1 MARMAERAPH
11 RIELRVYW
19 EDTDAAG
26 IVYYAN
32 YLRFAERG
40 RTELLRALGATR
52 AINLDGGGSSAL
64 VIRDPGNGAT
74 RVINHPS
81 DPTGERP
88 VGNALAVLSTCGR

>member
-32 YLRFAERG
+32 YLRFAER
-40 RTELLRALGATR
+40 
-52 AINLDGGGSSAL
+52 
-64 VIRDPGNGAT
+64 
-74 RVINHPS
+74 
-81 DPTGERP
+81 
-88 VGNALAVLSTCGR
+88 LSLIHI